1 MADSADMHWYRSK
14 VDWWIAI
21 LLCVPPIAAVAT
33 NVALL
38 MGEKRDEWP
47 AGAIVAVVVL
57 GIYVGLVFPMRYGLG
72 NGQLIIRSGLLR
84 QKLALSDIVEV
95 HRTHNPLSSPALS
108 LDRLRIQYGKG
119 FFKGVMISPADRP
132 GFLEDI
138 ARLAGLSR
146 DGDRL
151 FRPY

>member
-1 MADSADMHWYRSK
+1 MADSVDINWYRSK
-14 VDWWIAI
+14 IDWWIGI
-21 LLCVPPIAAVAT
+21 LLCIPPVAAVVT
-33 NVALL
+33 NVSLL
-38 MGEKRDEWP
+38 MSEKSDEWP
-47 AGAIVAVVVL
+47 AGAIVAVAVL

-84 QKLALSDIVEV
+84 QKLALGDIVEV
-95 HRTHNPLSSPALS
+95 QPTHNPLSSPALS

-119 FFKGVMISPADRP
+119 FFKGVMISPADRQQ
-132 GFLEDI
+132 FLEEM

-151 FRPY
+151 YRP